1 MQKSDFLKKSD
12 FFRAF
17 CTDSETR
24 REKKMEEKEV
34 AQSPQTGAKA
44 DADKVLRNHIIGS
57 MGVGLIPVP
66 LVDFVAL
73 TGIQLNM
80 LRRLAKEYG
89 VPFSKDK
96 VKNTLASLLGSGLSI
111 SVSGGMTSLVKSIPV
126 IGQTAGALAMPVLAG
141 ATTYAVGKVFIQHFA
156 SGGTF
161 LDFDPE
167 KVKDYYAEMFKEGEK
182 VASEMKDTAS

>member
-1 MQKSDFLKKSD
+1 MEVKEGVQLQ
-12 FFRAF
+12 
-17 CTDSETR
+17 ETG
-24 REKKMEEKEV
+24 EKE
-34 AQSPQTGAKA
+34 T
-44 DADKVLRNHIIGS
+44 ADKILRNHIIGS
-57 MGVGLIPVP
+57 MGVGLIPIP
-66 LVDFVAL
+66 LLDFVAL

-96 VKNTLASLLGSGLSI
+96 VKNTLVSLLGSGLTVSL
-111 SVSGGMTSLVKSIPV
+111 SGGMFSLMKTVPI
-126 IGQTAGALAMPVLAG
+126 IGQGAAALSMPALAG

-167 KVKDYYAEMFKEGEK
+167 KVKDYYAEMFREGEK
-182 VASEMKDTAS
+182 VSSEMKKNGDSASI

>member
-1 MQKSDFLKKSD
+1 
-12 FFRAF
+12 
-17 CTDSETR
+17 
-24 REKKMEEKEV
+24 MEEKEV
-34 AQSPQTGAKA
+34 AQSPETPAKA
-44 DADKVLRNHIIGS
+44 DADKILRNHIIGS

-96 VKNTLASLLGSGLSI
+96 VKNTLASLLGSGLTVSA
-111 SVSGGMTSLVKSIPV
+111 SGGIASLIKTIPI
-126 IGQTAGALAMPVLAG
+126 IGQTAGALSMPVLAG
-141 ATTYAVGKVFIQHFA
+141 ATTYAVGKVFVQHFA

-161 LDFDPE
+161 LDFDPD
-167 KVKDYYAEMFKEGEK
+167 KVKDYYANMFKEGEK
-182 VASEMKDTAS
+182 IASEMKNGSTESNI

>member
-1 MQKSDFLKKSD
+1 
-12 FFRAF
+12 
-17 CTDSETR
+17 
-24 REKKMEEKEV
+24 MEEKEG
-34 AQSPQTGAKA
+34 AQSPEKFTKR
-44 DADKVLRNHIIGS
+44 DADKILRNHIIGS

-111 SVSGGMTSLVKSIPV
+111 SVSGGMSSLMKAVPI
-126 IGQTAGALAMPVLAG
+126 IGQTAAALSMPVLAG
-141 ATTYAVGKVFIQHFA
+141 ATTYAVGKVFVQHFA

-161 LDFDPE
+161 LDFDPD

-182 VASEMKDTAS
+182 IASEMKNDAAS